1 MVMTGW
7 IVELERA
14 LLSEFETI
22 SDLGAAGALKQ
33 HKTARISQAELFW
46 SVGKNGEITDIL
58 LAKKFIQN
66 FELVYYANSKA
77 MKGSIEA
84 SLTELAA
91 CERMLTKVQQPSIYK
106 DVNDDHSL
114 PRNRVG
120 GLPRDEA
127 RQFFKSHWA
136 RLLNQDKSRLDRL
149 DKDII
154 DARRANIRTAEKH
167 YIALQQIALG
177 ITPEP
182 PDKSR
187 GAGMGI

>member
-1 MVMTGW
+1 MVMAGW
-7 IVELERA
+7 INDLEDA
-14 LLSEFETI
+14 LVSEFECV
-22 SDLGAAGALKQ
+22 SDLRVPGSIDI
-33 HKTARISQAELFW
+33 HKTARISQAELFR

-58 LAKKFIQN
+58 LAEKFIQN

-84 SLTELAA
+84 SLAELAA
-91 CERMLTKVQQPSIYK
+91 CERMLTKVQQPSVYK

-114 PRNRVG
+114 PRNRIG
-120 GLPRDEA
+120 RLPRDEA
-127 RQFFKSHWA
+127 RQFFRSHWA

-154 DARRANIRTAEKH
+154 DARRANIRTAEKQ

-182 PDKSR
+182 PDKSL
-187 GAGMGI
+187 GTGLGI